1 MAIET
6 TTATSVTPTSST
18 ELLGLDG
25 SNTLKRHNAAKFGI
39 GAPQEW
45 TIWAGHILP
54 QATNGAQRGIAY
66 MATNLQPVETLDFD
80 QTTQEFA
87 VAIAKLPK
95 RWNLGTFTFRPLW
108 TAASGSGGVV
118 WAVEA
123 LAVGDDDTLDAAYGT
138 AQTSTDT
145 LLSANDLHVGPESSA
160 ITAAGTPAAGDVLLL
175 RVKRVP
181 ADAGDTL
188 AADAKLLGIVVTW
201 TQTIGSD
208 A

>member
-18 ELLGLDG
+18 EMLGLDG
-25 SNTLKRHNAAKFGI
+25 TNSLKRHNAAKFGI

-54 QATNGAQRGIAY
+54 QATAGAQRGIAY

-160 ITAAGTPAAGDVLLL
+160 ITAAGTPTAGDVLLL

-188 AADAKLLGIVVTW
+188 AADANLLGIVVTW

>member
-18 ELLGLDG
+18 EMLGLDG
-25 SNTLKRHNAAKFGI
+25 TNSLKRHNAAKFGI

-54 QATNGAQRGIAY
+54 QATSGAQRGISY
-66 MATNLQPVETLDFD
+66 MGTNAQPVETLDFD

-118 WAVEA
+118 WAIEA

-160 ITAAGTPAAGDVLLL
+160 ITAAGTPAAGDILLL

-181 ADAGDTL
+181 ADAADTL

>member
-18 ELLGLDG
+18 EVLGLDG
-25 SNTLKRHNAAKFGI
+25 SNSLKRHNAAKFGI

-54 QATNGAQRGIAY
+54 QATNGAQRGISY
-66 MATNLQPVETLDFD
+66 MGTNAQPVETLGFD

-87 VAIAKLPK
+87 VAIVKLPK

-108 TAASGSGGVV
+108 TAASGSGAVV
-118 WAVEA
+118 WSVEA

-160 ITAAGTPAAGDVLLL
+160 ITAAGTPAAGDILLL

>member
-18 ELLGLDG
+18 ELLGLD
-25 SNTLKRHNAAKFGI
+25 NTNSVKRHNAAKFGI

-54 QATNGAQRGIAY
+54 QATNGAQRGISY
-66 MATNLQPVETLDFD
+66 MGTNAQPVETLDFD

-123 LAVGDDDTLDAAYGT
+123 LDRK
-138 AQTSTDT
+138 S
-145 LLSANDLHVGPESSA
+145 
-160 ITAAGTPAAGDVLLL
+160 
-175 RVKRVP
+175 
-181 ADAGDTL
+181 
-188 AADAKLLGIVVTW
+188 VV
-201 TQTIGSD
+201 
-208 A
+208 

>member
-18 ELLGLDG
+18 EMLGLDG
-25 SNTLKRHNAAKFGI
+25 TNSLKRHNAAKFGI

-54 QATNGAQRGIAY
+54 QATAGAQRGIAY

>member
-18 ELLGLDG
+18 EMLGLDG
-25 SNTLKRHNAAKFGI
+25 TNSLKRHNAAKFGI

-45 TIWAGHILP
+45 TIWAEFFWP
-54 QATNGAQRGIAY
+54 QTTNGAQRSVAY
-66 MATNLQPVETLDFD
+66 MPTNGQPIETLDFD

-87 VAIAKLPK
+87 VARIKLPK

-138 AQTSTDT
+138 AQTSIDT

-160 ITAAGTPAAGDVLLL
+160 IMAAGTPAAGDVLLL

>member
-25 SNTLKRHNAAKFGI
+25 TNSLKRHNAAKFGI

-45 TIWAGHILP
+45 TIWAGQFIPHQTAGP
-54 QATNGAQRGIAY
+54 SRSIAY
-66 MATNLQPVETLDFD
+66 MATNLLPIESLDFD
-80 QTTQEFA
+80 QTTQELAA
-87 VAIAKLPK
+87 VLIKLPK
-95 RWNLGTFTFRPLW
+95 RWDLGTMTFRPLW
-108 TAASGSGGVV
+108 TAASGTGAVV
-118 WAVEA
+118 WSVAA
-123 LAVGDDDTLDAAYGT
+123 LAIGDDDTLDAAYGT

-145 LLSANDLHVGPESSA
+145 LLSTNDLHLGPASSP
-160 ITAAGTPAAGDVLLL
+160 ITAAGTPAAADVLALQI
-175 RVKRVP
+175 KRVP
-181 ADAGDTL
+181 ADAADTL
-188 AADAKLLGIVVTW
+188 NADAKLLGIVLSW

>member
-18 ELLGLDG
+18 EMLGLDG
-25 SNTLKRHNAAKFGI
+25 TNSLKRHNAAKFGI

-54 QATNGAQRGIAY
+54 QATAGAQRGIAY

-118 WAVEA
+118 WSVEA

>member
-18 ELLGLDG
+18 EVLGLDG
-25 SNTLKRHNAAKFGI
+25 TNSLKRHNAAKFGI

-54 QATNGAQRGIAY
+54 QATNGAQRGITY
-66 MATNLQPVETLDFD
+66 MGTNAQPIETLDFD

-95 RWNLGTFTFRPLW
+95 RWNLGTLTFRPLW

-118 WAVEA
+118 WSVEA

-138 AQTSTDT
+138 AQTSTDI

>member
-18 ELLGLDG
+18 EMLGLDG
-25 SNTLKRHNAAKFGI
+25 TNSLKRHNAAKFGI

-54 QATNGAQRGIAY
+54 QATAGAQRGIAY

-160 ITAAGTPAAGDVLLL
+160 ITAAGTPAAGDILLL

-188 AADAKLLGIVVTW
+188 AADANLLGIVVTW

>member
-18 ELLGLDG
+18 ELLGLD
-25 SNTLKRHNAAKFGI
+25 NTNSVKRHNAAKFGI

-54 QATNGAQRGIAY
+54 QATNGAQRGISY
-66 MATNLQPVETLDFD
+66 MGTNAQPVETLDFD

-138 AQTSTDT
+138 AQTSADT

-160 ITAAGTPAAGDVLLL
+160 ITAAGTPAAGDILLL